1 MILPAVSFSIKHK
14 TEENCGF
21 AEDFWEI
28 SHPDSDFLKKK
39 KKEKAQLCE
48 DNKPS
53 DAREELN
60 VTSSPKIKIYPQM
73 CTCHRYADPTKHPA
87 RLIQLDRN
95 EE

>member
-1 MILPAVSFSIKHK
+1 MTLPALSFLIKHK

-28 SHPDSDFLKKK
+28 SHSDSDFKKK
-39 KKEKAQLCE
+39 KAQLCE
-48 DNKPS
+48 ENKPP

-73 CTCHRYADPTKHPA
+73 CTCHRYADPTKLPA